1 MLSFMPLYPAD
12 PKPNKL
18 LTVTSPIKAQK
29 LLRWN
34 KITAVEHMLTETS

>member
-12 PKPNKL
+12 PKSNKL

-29 LLRWN
+29 LLRWPCN
-34 KITAVEHMLTETS
+34 TTKSQQ